1 MNNIDYKKWIVNF
14 TRSIAYS
21 TKDVIAENMTNTSSI
36 LSEVGS
42 AAETAKESV
51 SEAIDKV
58 TDGLRPENIKNSKQ
72 YKDAMSVIK
81 GAVRDIKTGDFAHL
95 VVDEDSF
102 GDDLGVD
109 MGFDMNESYDEE
121 TGETTS
127 TAGITNDAKL
137 TATATIDASNREIL
151 ALSQMTS
158 TLGKSNAKSANAI
171 MKSLYNSTSIAAN
184 MLHNDITSTNA
195 RLDVINRNIE
205 NLVRFNETQSK
216 ANEAALEHYA
226 RMEEAIGIAM
236 HMYNHANGNHK
247 YKYKGKDF
255 EFGTYTIF

>member
-21 TKDVIAENMTNTSSI
+21 TKDVIAENMTNTFSI

-42 AAETAKESV
+42 AAENAKENAAG
-51 SEAIDKV
+51 AIDKV
-58 TDGLRPENIKNSKQ
+58 TDGLRPENIKSSKQ
-72 YKDAMSVIK
+72 YKDAMAVIK

-151 ALSQMTS
+151 ALS
-158 TLGKSNAKSANAI
+158 L
-171 MKSLYNSTSIAAN
+171 
-184 MLHNDITSTNA
+184 
-195 RLDVINRNIE
+195 
-205 NLVRFNETQSK
+205 
-216 ANEAALEHYA
+216 
-226 RMEEAIGIAM
+226 
-236 HMYNHANGNHK
+236 
-247 YKYKGKDF
+247 
-255 EFGTYTIF
+255 